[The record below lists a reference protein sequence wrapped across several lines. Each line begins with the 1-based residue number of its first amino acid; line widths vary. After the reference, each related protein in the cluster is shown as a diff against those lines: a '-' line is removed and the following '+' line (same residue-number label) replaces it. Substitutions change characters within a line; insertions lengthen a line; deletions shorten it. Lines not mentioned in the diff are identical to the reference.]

1 LLCKL
6 QSNNYLPLD
15 DDKKNMNNSIN
26 IASASPQKASDAIA
40 SSATKNARDA
50 MNSGETGELE
60 ASARSFHESIQKAYD
75 DSKNNAET
83 ENNAA
88 DDNEENGNNLPEEGD
103 FPELAADDDRP
114 LVSGGLYLS
123 GELTQENTQAT
134 KPAVQNPALEPDAEI
149 PIDGE
154 VDDEL
159 QLSAVLTNN
168 TTADASGKSAETSS
182 QLRQL
187 TNSETGADTKK
198 AQIARSR
205 NTTGASDGST
215 EKTLDLKADVPPV
228 KIEPS
233 ALTADKFQALINTGA
248 QQQPLQNIQTS
259 LLLQAASAQ
268 ADAGDDALSLIS
280 NTPTNSFSS
289 ASLQSPLPQ
298 PAIAEAFGRP
308 GWSQAMG
315 KQILMMVNQNIGT
328 AEIRLKPAHLGPI
341 EVLIDMSDEQVSVS
355 MSSRHAMVRDAME
368 QALPKLRE
376 MLEQNGFT
384 LADADISKHSFAE
397 QREQDNKGGNNGI
410 AASNTEQSVNADSS
424 HQVMK
429 QATMSTSMVDYYI

>member
-1 LLCKL
+1 
-6 QSNNYLPLD
+6 
-15 DDKKNMNNSIN
+15 MNNSIN
-26 IASASPQKASDAIA
+26 IASASPQKTSDAIA

-50 MNSGETGELE
+50 MNSGEAGELE

-75 DSKNNAET
+75 DSKNNAEA

-88 DDNEENGNNLPEEGD
+88 NDNEENGNDLPEEGD
-103 FPELAADDDRP
+103 FPELAAEDDRP
-114 LVSGGLYLS
+114 LVPGGLYLS
-123 GELTQENTQAT
+123 GELTQDNAQAKT
-134 KPAVQNPALEPDAEI
+134 AAQNSALEPEAEI
-149 PIDGE
+149 PINDEIDG
-154 VDDEL
+154 EL
-159 QLSAVLTNN
+159 QLSAALSNDKN
-168 TTADASGKSAETSS
+168 AETSS

-205 NTTGASDGST
+205 NTTGVTDGST

-228 KIEPS
+228 KTES
-233 ALTADKFQALINTGA
+233 TTLTADKFQALINTGT
-248 QQQPLQNIQTS
+248 QQQPLQNMQTS

-268 ADAGDDALSLIS
+268 ADAGDDALGQII

-289 ASLQSPLPQ
+289 ASLQSPLAQ

-328 AEIRLKPAHLGPI
+328 AEIRLNPAHLGPI

-376 MLEQNGFT
+376 MLEQNGFS
-384 LADADISKHSFAE
+384 LADADISKQSFAE
-397 QREQDNKGGNNGI
+397 QREQDNKAGNNGI
-410 AASNTEQSVNADSS
+410 AARNIEQSVNADSS